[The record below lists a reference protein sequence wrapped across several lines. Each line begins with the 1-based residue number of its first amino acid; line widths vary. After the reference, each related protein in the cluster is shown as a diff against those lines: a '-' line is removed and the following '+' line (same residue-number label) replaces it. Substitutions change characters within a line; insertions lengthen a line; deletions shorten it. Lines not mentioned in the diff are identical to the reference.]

1 MIGTFKANIP
11 YNNFLLLLYAIV
23 LRLPSFLFPEVIL
36 PTDEDATLYKY
47 LLTLLKPA
55 GSSFPLIYPL
65 ICLVLLYAQAV
76 WINKIINLQK
86 LFARPNYLTG
96 MGYLLVT
103 AMFTDWYR
111 LSAPM
116 LVSTIFIWVWSKLI
130 NLHGEKS
137 PKTTIFNIG
146 FFTSVA
152 AFIYTP
158 GIAFI
163 ILIMVGLTI
172 ARPFQLTE
180 WLIGLIGLITPY
192 YFFSFLFYLTNR
204 WGTMK
209 NIFFSPHLPKMDEPL
224 WTFVGIIAIF
234 FTVVLGIFFIQQ
246 NMMRQIVKARKSWQ
260 LLYLYFAVAVLVPFI
275 NTVTGFDF
283 WILAAAPSSV
293 FIAGAFYYPD
303 KKLFPQII
311 HWCMVGICIAAF
323 VALLNEKGIVF
334 LP

>member
-11 YNNFLLLLYAIV
+11 YNNFLLLIYAMV
-23 LRLPSFLFPEVIL
+23 LRLPSFFFPEITL
-36 PTDEDATLYKY
+36 PAETDATLYQY
-47 LLTLLKPA
+47 LLNLLKPI
-55 GSSFPLIYPL
+55 GSNFPVIYPI
-65 ICLVLLYAQAV
+65 ICLLLLYSQAV
-76 WINKIINLQK
+76 WLNRIINVQK

-96 MGYLLVT
+96 MSYLLVT
-103 AMFTDWYR
+103 ALFTDWYR

-116 LVSTIFIWVWSKLI
+116 WVSTIFIWVWSQLI
-130 NLHGEKS
+130 TLHSEKN

-152 AFIYTP
+152 AFFYTP

-180 WLIGLIGLITPY
+180 WIIGLIGLITPY
-192 YFFSFLFYLTNR
+192 YFYYSWLYLTNR
-204 WGTMK
+204 WGTTK
-209 NIFFSPHLPKMDEPL
+209 HVFFSLHLPRMDEPL
-224 WTFVGIIAIF
+224 WTFVGIIAIL

-246 NMMRQIVKARKSWQ
+246 NMMRQIIKARKSWQ
-260 LLYLYFAVAVLVPFI
+260 LLYLYFAVAVLVPFL

-283 WILAAAPSSV
+283 WILTAAPASVFVAAA
-293 FIAGAFYYPD
+293 FFYPD

-311 HWCMVGICIAAF
+311 HWCMVIICAAAF
-323 VALLNEKGIVF
+323 IALLNEKGIVL

>member
-11 YNNFLLLLYAIV
+11 YNNFLLLIYAIV
-23 LRLPSFLFPEVIL
+23 IRLPSFLFPESSL
-36 PTDEDATLYKY
+36 PAESDATLYKF
-47 LLTLLKPA
+47 LLSILSPVGKD
-55 GSSFPLIYPL
+55 FPIIYPF
-65 ICLVLLYAQAV
+65 ICLVLLYGQAL
-76 WINKIINLQK
+76 WLNKIINAQK
-86 LFARPNYLTG
+86 LFARSNYLTG
-96 MGYLLVT
+96 MSFLLIT

-116 LVSTIFIWVWSKLI
+116 LVSTLFIWVWSKLI

-137 PKTTIFNIG
+137 PKTSIFNIG

-158 GIAFI
+158 GIAFV

-180 WLIGLIGLITPY
+180 WIIGLIGLITPY
-192 YFFSFLFYLTNR
+192 YFFYSWLYLTDR
-204 WGTMK
+204 WGTVRHV
-209 NIFFSPHLPKMDEPL
+209 FFNPHLPRMDEPL
-224 WTFVGIIAIF
+224 WTFVGIIAILI
-234 FTVVLGIFFIQQ
+234 TVILGIFFIQQ
-246 NMMRQIVKARKSWQ
+246 YMLRQIIKARKSWQ
-260 LLYLYFAVAVLVPFI
+260 LLYLYFVVAVLVPFV

-283 WILAAAPSSV
+283 WILTAVPASIFVAA
-293 FIAGAFYYPD
+293 AFYYPD
-303 KKLFPQII
+303 KKLFPQIM
-311 HWCMVGICIAAF
+311 HWCMVAICVAAF